1 MAGRILV
8 GTSSWADPG
17 FVKEWYPPGMPAGQ
31 RLGWYAERFEAV
43 ELNASFYAVPERG
56 TVRRWVEVTPDG
68 FTFDVKLHRLLSR
81 HSAGLD
87 SLPPSLR
94 ERARTTARGRV
105 VLDEGL
111 ELALVQELLDAIEPL
126 ESAGKLGALLLQTTP
141 AFKPRRSGRDG
152 SPHDSEDA
160 GQGRDGSPHDRE
172 HARARD
178 DLASAEPPRAD
189 RLVELEPLVEAV
201 APRKLALELRNRH
214 WVEGEQL
221 SETLAWCSEHGV
233 AFVCVDAP
241 PGDHFSIMPA
251 VDAVTR
257 DDLAYVRLHGRDTQ
271 GYLTGKSVAERFG
284 WVYGDEELEEVA
296 GRARGLA
303 DQAAEVHV
311 LFNNNRDDDAP
322 SAARRFRALL
332 GQDPGPP
339 PDDGQLKLG

>member
-1 MAGRILV
+1 MAGRIVV

-17 FVKEWYPPGMPAGQ
+17 FVKEWYPPKLPAGQ
-31 RLGWYAERFEAV
+31 RLPWYAERFEAV
-43 ELNASFYAVPERG
+43 ELNASFYAVPERD
-56 TVRRWVEVTPDG
+56 TVRRWVDVTPDG

-87 SLPPSLR
+87 SLPPDLR
-94 ERARTTARGRV
+94 ERARTTPRGRV
-105 VLDEGL
+105 QLDEGL
-111 ELALVQELLDAIEPL
+111 EQALIGELLDAIEPL

-141 AFKPRRSGRDG
+141 VFKPR
-152 SPHDSEDA
+152 A
-160 GQGRDGSPHDRE
+160 
-172 HARARD
+172 ARLD
-178 DLASAEPPRAD
+178 
-189 RLVELEPLVEAV
+189 ELEPLVDAV
-201 APRKLALELRNRH
+201 APRRLALELRNRH

-221 SETLAWCSEHGV
+221 SETLAWCSEHDV

-241 PGDHFSIMPA
+241 PGDHFSIMPG

-296 GRARGLA
+296 GRVRALA

-339 PDDGQLKLG
+339 PDDGQLRLA

>member
-17 FVKEWYPPGMPAGQ
+17 FIKDWYPPKMPAGQ

-43 ELNASFYAVPERG
+43 ELNASFYAVPERD
-56 TVRRWVEVTPDG
+56 TVRRWVDVTPDG

-81 HSAGLD
+81 HSASLD

-94 ERARTTARGRV
+94 ERARTTPRGRV
-105 VLDEGL
+105 MLEEGL
-111 ELALVQELLDAIEPL
+111 ELALVEELLDAIEPL

-141 AFKPRRSGRDG
+141 AFKPSRERD
-152 SPHDSEDA
+152 
-160 GQGRDGSPHDRE
+160 
-172 HARARD
+172 
-178 DLASAEPPRAD
+178 EPPGPNRLAELE
-189 RLVELEPLVEAV
+189 RLVAAV
-201 APRKLALELRNRH
+201 SPRKLALELRNRH
-214 WVEGEQL
+214 WVEGEQM

-257 DDLAYVRLHGRDTQ
+257 DDLAYVRLHGRDTH
-271 GYLTGKSVAERFG
+271 GYLTGKTVAERFG
-284 WVYGDEELEEVA
+284 WVYGEEELEEVA
-296 GRARGLA
+296 GRAHNLA

-339 PDDGQLKLG
+339 PDDGQLRLA

>member
-17 FVKEWYPPGMPAGQ
+17 FVKEWYPPKLPAGQ
-31 RLGWYAERFEAV
+31 RLPWYAERFEAV
-43 ELNASFYAVPERG
+43 ELNASFYAVPERD
-56 TVRRWVEVTPDG
+56 TVLRWVEVTPDG

-94 ERARTTARGRV
+94 ERARTTPRGRV

-111 ELALVQELLDAIEPL
+111 EQALIGELLDAIEPL

-141 AFKPRRSGRDG
+141 AFKPRKAAEDG
-152 SPHDSEDA
+152 AEDIPA
-160 GQGRDGSPHDRE
+160 
-172 HARARD
+172 AN
-178 DLASAEPPRAD
+178 
-189 RLVELEPLVEAV
+189 RLVELEPLVDAV

-214 WVEGEQL
+214 WVEDEQL
-221 SETLAWCSEHGV
+221 AETLAWCSEHGV

-241 PGDHFSIMPA
+241 PGDHFSIMPT

-271 GYLTGKSVAERFG
+271 GYISGKSVAERFG

-296 GRARGLA
+296 GRVHSLA

-339 PDDGQLKLG
+339 PDDGQLKLS

>member
-1 MAGRILV
+1 MSGRIVV

-17 FVKEWYPPGMPAGQ
+17 FVKEWYPPKLPAGQ

-43 ELNASFYAVPERG
+43 ELNASFYAVPELS
-56 TVRRWVEVTPDG
+56 TVRRWVDVTPDG

-81 HSAGLD
+81 HSAGPD

-94 ERARTTARGRV
+94 ERARTTPRGRV
-105 VLDEGL
+105 VLDEAL
-111 ELALVQELLDAIEPL
+111 ELALIEELLDAIAPL
-126 ESAGKLGALLLQTTP
+126 EAAGRLGALLLQTTP
-141 AFKPRRSGRDG
+141 AFKPARERDAEEG
-152 SPHDSEDA
+152 AA
-160 GQGRDGSPHDRE
+160 GPN
-172 HARARD
+172 
-178 DLASAEPPRAD
+178 
-189 RLVELEPLVEAV
+189 RLVELEPLVAAI
-201 APRKLALELRNRH
+201 APRTLALELRNRH

-257 DDLAYVRLHGRDTQ
+257 DDLAYVRLHGRDTH

-296 GRARGLA
+296 ERVHGLA
-303 DQAAEVHV
+303 EQAAEVHV

-339 PDDGQLKLG
+339 PDDGQLRLS

>member
-1 MAGRILV
+1 MAGRIVV

-17 FVKEWYPPGMPAGQ
+17 FIKDWYPPKMPAGQ

-43 ELNASFYAVPERG
+43 ELNASFYAVPERD
-56 TVRRWVEVTPDG
+56 TVRRWVDVTPDG

-81 HSAGLD
+81 HSASLD

-94 ERARTTARGRV
+94 ERARTTPRGRV
-105 VLDEGL
+105 VLEEGL
-111 ELALVQELLDAIEPL
+111 ELALIEELLDAIEPL
-126 ESAGKLGALLLQTTP
+126 ETAGKLGALLLQTTP
-141 AFKPRRSGRDG
+141 AFKPRRRDEADARGRSQADRSDSDDE
-152 SPHDSEDA
+152 SP
-160 GQGRDGSPHDRE
+160 GPN
-172 HARARD
+172 
-178 DLASAEPPRAD
+178 
-189 RLVELEPLVEAV
+189 RLVELEPLVAAV

-257 DDLAYVRLHGRDTQ
+257 DDLAYVRLHGRDTH
-271 GYLTGKSVAERFG
+271 GYLTGKTVAERFG

-296 GRARGLA
+296 GRAHSLA

-339 PDDGQLKLG
+339 PDDGQLRLA

>member
-1 MAGRILV
+1 MAGRIVV

-17 FVKEWYPPGMPAGQ
+17 FIKDWYPPKMPAGQ

-43 ELNASFYAVPERG
+43 ELNASFYAVPERD
-56 TVRRWVEVTPDG
+56 TVRRWVDVTPDE

-94 ERARTTARGRV
+94 ERARTTPRGRV
-105 VLDEGL
+105 VLDEGI
-111 ELALVQELLDAIEPL
+111 EQALIGELLDAIEPL
-126 ESAGKLGALLLQTTP
+126 ETAGKLGALLLQTTP
-141 AFKPRRSGRDG
+141 AFKPRKDG
-152 SPHDSEDA
+152 EEAPN
-160 GQGRDGSPHDRE
+160 
-172 HARARD
+172 
-178 DLASAEPPRAD
+178 

-221 SETLAWCSEHGV
+221 SETLAWCSEHEV

-257 DDLAYVRLHGRDTQ
+257 DDLAYVRLHGRDTH

-296 GRARGLA
+296 GRARNLA

-339 PDDGQLKLG
+339 PDDGQLRLA